1 MNAPEINQVERVE
14 VQDTIALS
22 RLECL
27 KGNITVLNRRLAK
40 HGLEAIELRV
50 LRTRTVQCED
60 AREGIYEAIRAADV
74 LITGPSYRLGA
85 FELLASIDHFAT
97 PVAARALRPEA
108 KVPVSFLTS
117 APVCMHCGTSR
128 RRRHTF
134 LLRDQDARI
143 IQVGHSCLQEY
154 TGFSPDAALA
164 ATSIWTEFNA
174 MVRAMLGIEREEA
187 EIKWGATYPL
197 QEILFCAAMAI
208 LEHGFV
214 SRRAVQNGMEQGI
227 ARVATADV
235 ALAAWKSRTD
245 DCLNSGATFLSP
257 HNPRE
262 EKALSIALAARS
274 HAQATYPLNA
284 EGELTDLEANL
295 ASIAA
300 SKAVDEKRI
309 AIAVFLVQDYLR
321 HLEKQTGENPHSQ
334 WLGEV
339 GATLE
344 LSLTTL
350 RIIELPSRFGIKR
363 LHVMVDQAGNRTVW
377 FCSGGNPLP
386 LGETVRV
393 KAKVKELGEWNGVKE
408 TMLTHVKRMEEPALT
423 A

>member
-1 MNAPEINQVERVE
+1 MNASDIKHVERVE
-14 VQDTIALS
+14 VEDTIALS
-22 RLECL
+22 RLEGL
-27 KGNITVLNRRLAK
+27 KANITTLNRRLAK
-40 HGLEAIELRV
+40 HKLEPIELKV

-60 AREGIYEAIRAADV
+60 AREGIYEAVRAADV
-74 LITGPSYRLGA
+74 LITGPSYRLGS

-97 PVAARALRPEA
+97 PVAVRAFKGET
-108 KVPVSFLTS
+108 KVPTSYLTS
-117 APVCMHCGTSR
+117 TPVCMHCGTSR

-134 LLRDQDARI
+134 LLRDQANQV

-164 ATSIWTEFNA
+164 ATSVWTEFNA

-187 EIKWGATYPL
+187 EIRWGATYPL
-197 QEILFCAAMAI
+197 KEILFCGAMAI

-214 SRRAVQNGMEQGI
+214 SRRAVQEGLEQGI

-235 ALAAWKSRTD
+235 ALAAWKARTA
-245 DCLNSGATFLSP
+245 DCLTSGADFLSP
-257 HNPRE
+257 NNPRE
-262 EKALSIALAARS
+262 EKALSISLAAKT
-274 HAQATYPLNA
+274 HAEATYPLNA
-284 EGELTDLEANL
+284 DGELTDLEANL

-309 AIAVFLVQDYLR
+309 AIAVFIVQDYLR
-321 HLEKQTGENPHSQ
+321 QLEKQTGENPHSQ
-334 WLGEV
+334 WLGEA

-363 LHVMVDQAGNRTVW
+363 LHVMVDQAGSRAVW
-377 FCSGGNPLP
+377 FCSGSNPLP

-393 KAKVKELGEWNGVKE
+393 KAKVKELGDWNGVKE
-408 TMLTHVKRMEEPALT
+408 TMLTHVKRMEEPAVT